1 MLLIILFIGKVQS
14 LSFIVCVI
22 RLVKKFPVQYQ
33 IRKTV
38 WERERERGARTMDRP
53 GKKGR
58 KMESKGVTIEQRKR
72 YKTMRKAQRK
82 RWRARKKATREMGER
97 TVLEEQ
103 GKLLVTLRR
112 KVICEQSAMG
122 MMEGRR
128 TERKEEMEGEMDEDT
143 QEKGE
148 EMHHEFESRGK
159 TQES

>member
-1 MLLIILFIGKVQS
+1 
-14 LSFIVCVI
+14 
-22 RLVKKFPVQYQ
+22 
-33 IRKTV
+33 
-38 WERERERGARTMDRP
+38 MDRP

-72 YKTMRKAQRK
+72 HKTMRKAQRK
-82 RWRARKKATREMGER
+82 RWRARKKAAREMGER

-128 TERKEEMEGEMDEDT
+128 TERKEEIEGEMDEDT

-148 EMHHEFESRGK
+148 EMHHHVVETNLNHAERLRKAESLLTKAMNINARASEMMRK
-159 TQES
+159 CDQLFKE